1 MNDPVKSSPWAG
13 ADGPAL
19 GWSTDGLALGWLP
32 LLCPRAQPHLLSRRK
47 MQGPQLSRVCPPPF
61 TQRRLLGPLGT
72 ATPSW
77 HWRAPRHH
85 RGWVSAV
92 RKQLRQHSETQC
104 LKTKPCPA
112 TEAQAPPDNPHAVNS
127 LSLCSHLPAES
138 CILICLY
145 VHQETS
151 IAKGAL
157 RLPWAPHP
165 AASYHLLR
173 PTVFHRPSKEKREG
187 AVMLSKS

>member
-19 GWSTDGLALGWLP
+19 GWNTDGLALGWLP

-61 TQRRLLGPLGT
+61 TQRCFLGPLGT

-92 RKQLRQHSETQC
+92 RKQLRQHSETC
-104 LKTKPCPA
+104 LKTKAMPSHRGTGTPRQPTCCEQSLLVLPPPSRVLHPC
-112 TEAQAPPDNPHAVNS
+112 
-127 LSLCSHLPAES
+127 LP
-138 CILICLY
+138 Y

-173 PTVFHRPSKEKREG
+173 PTVSHRPSKEKRGG

>member
-77 HWRAPRHH
+77 HWRAPSPPPRLGQRSAEAAETALRNPMFEDKAMPSH
-85 RGWVSAV
+85 RGTGTP
-92 RKQLRQHSETQC
+92 RQPTCCEQS
-104 LKTKPCPA
+104 LLVL
-112 TEAQAPPDNPHAVNS
+112 PPPSRVLHP
-127 LSLCSHLPAES
+127 HLP
-138 CILICLY
+138 I
-145 VHQETS
+145 
-151 IAKGAL
+151 
-157 RLPWAPHP
+157 RAPGNIN
-165 AASYHLLR
+165 S
-173 PTVFHRPSKEKREG
+173 
-187 AVMLSKS
+187 